1 MLNIIWWFT
10 NINKKFANMLTLMY
24 QWKRIK
30 KNVHFF
36 INRFTGQGHI
46 VDVTMIKS
54 QADALTENS
63 ERIDFVKCRYS
74 N

>member
-1 MLNIIWWFT
+1 
-10 NINKKFANMLTLMY
+10 MLTLMY
-24 QWKRIK
+24 QMNEKELKKRSFLYK
-30 KNVHFF
+30 QVHWS
-36 INRFTGQGHI
+36 RGHI